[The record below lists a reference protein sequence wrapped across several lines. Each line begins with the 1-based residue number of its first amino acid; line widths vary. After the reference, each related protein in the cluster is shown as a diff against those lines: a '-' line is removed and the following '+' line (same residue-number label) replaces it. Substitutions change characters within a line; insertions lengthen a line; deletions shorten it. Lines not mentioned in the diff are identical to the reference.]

1 MVGCLQSCRGAEFA
15 GAPAVVGGRVEWVCT
30 GLRTPVSRAH
40 VHCGRVNPHSAARMH
55 ELHASKKK
63 KRKKEKRKKRKTFR
77 KRQRRLE
84 EKNPIR
90 RGNRRLGTPHQN
102 AKNTKEP
109 GKTNFSAGLGLINID
124 SFVFPAAGRD

>member
-30 GLRTPVSRAH
+30 GLRTPRSRAH

-63 KRKKEKRKKRKTFR
+63 KEKRKKEK
-77 KRQRRLE
+77 
-84 EKNPIR
+84 EKHSARR

-102 AKNTKEP
+102 AKDAKEP

-124 SFVFPAAGRD
+124 RFCVSRGRPRLSSHKLRTG